1 MADWTLYEGDCLEV
15 MATLPAE
22 SVDAVVT
29 DPPYGIDLRPQRGR
43 TKPIVGD
50 GKKEAREL
58 WERFVPEVYRL
69 AKPNTAHIFFAGWS
83 EAWVPQLLA
92 QWFTVKACIVW
103 VKNVW
108 GIGYYTRPQHEFMWY
123 CHKGSPPVP
132 AKAESDV
139 WDFRKVVAPRHSC
152 EKPVALL
159 RRAVRFVSQPGGV
172 ILDPFAG
179 SGTTLQAAVEEGR
192 SVIGI
197 EIDPDYCRMVRER
210 MAVVQPPLP
219 LVAGT

>member
-1 MADWTLYEGDCLEV
+1 
-15 MATLPAE
+15 
-22 SVDAVVT
+22 
-29 DPPYGIDLRPQRGR
+29 
-43 TKPIVGD
+43 
-50 GKKEAREL
+50 
-58 WERFVPEVYRL
+58 VPEVYRL

-132 AKAESDV
+132 AKAGSDV
-139 WDFRKVVAPRHSC
+139 WDFRKVVAPRHSR
-152 EKPVALL
+152 EQPVAWL
-159 RRAVRFVSQPGGV
+159 RRAARWVRQPGGV
-172 ILDPFAG
+172 SRAPCPGPGTPGQAG
-179 SGTTLQAAVEEGR
+179 GAAGRSDSGT
-192 SVIGI
+192 
-197 EIDPDYCRMVRER
+197 EIAPGYCRMVRER